1 MAPKEPNRHQLSS
14 RLAYSQ
20 NTPTFLRK
28 LQNKYSGKYN
38 ESDEESEPEF
48 EPDDGSGRPPIPRR
62 PRERPP
68 IPERPDND
76 LGSADE
82 DGDDEKPTVVVLK
95 EGKHLTEREAEN
107 IRRKEKGL
115 PPLKEDI
122 PNIPTDSNEESSSST
137 PSAKPKTTT
146 QSLSFSTKKQGSSI
160 KDLSTSLK
168 RKGGSQAGSSSDTTK
183 ESGGKKKK
191 KQKKTLLS
199 FGDDA

>member
-20 NTPTFLRK
+20 NTPNFLRK
-28 LQNKYSGKYN
+28 LQNKYSGKYT

-82 DGDDEKPTVVVLK
+82 DGNDEKPTVVVLK
-95 EGKHLTEREAEN
+95 EGKHLTEREADN
-107 IRRKEKGL
+107 IRRKGKYLLLRRVVPGS
-115 PPLKEDI
+115 PGG
-122 PNIPTDSNEESSSST
+122 
-137 PSAKPKTTT
+137 
-146 QSLSFSTKKQGSSI
+146 TKCLIREG
-160 KDLSTSLK
+160 TSPVE
-168 RKGGSQAGSSSDTTK
+168 RRHP
-183 ESGGKKKK
+183 
-191 KQKKTLLS
+191 
-199 FGDDA
+199 